1 MPSLEP
7 QARAAQESVR
17 SLERA
22 LTDSRSQWDDATRR
36 AFDQRHAESVVASG
50 RKAADELAL
59 LARELAAA
67 LASLPMQVG

>member
-17 SLERA
+17 SLERT
-22 LTDSRSQWDDATRR
+22 LTDSRSRWDDATRQ
-36 AFDQRHAESVVASG
+36 AFDQRHVDSVVASG
-50 RKAADELAL
+50 RRAADELAV

-67 LASLPMQVG
+67 LASLPMELG

>member
-7 QARAAQESVR
+7 HATAARDAVR

-22 LTDSRSQWDDATRR
+22 LAEARSQWDDATRQG
-36 AFDQRHAESVVASG
+36 FDQRHGQPIVATG
-50 RKAADELAL
+50 RKAAEELAS

-67 LASLPMQVG
+67 LASLPMQVN